1 MLIFDDALEIARSY
15 VKSQQLP
22 LELNLD
28 GNKIILFEEE
38 IIEKYYGWYFL
49 WGTSKYHETNDD
61 KYALFSNSPFLVLK
75 KNGKIIELASAY
87 DLEKNIE
94 KLEKRIAFLERE

>member
-1 MLIFDDALEIARSY
+1 MLSFDDALEIARNY
-15 VKSQQLP
+15 VKSQHLP
-22 LELNLD
+22 LELTID
-28 GNKIILFEEE
+28 GNKIILFEDE
-38 IIEKYYGWYFL
+38 ILEKYYGWYFL
-49 WGTSKYHETNDD
+49 WGTTKYAETNDD

-87 DLEKNIE
+87 NLEENIE